1 MSGGVLGLLGLGLR
15 AGHLVIGVDGVRRAL
30 QAGQL
35 RCVVVASDAS
45 PRAVEKVVRLA
56 EARGIPLVPA
66 PPADLVGR
74 QLGRPPVMV
83 AGVRDRALADGLG
96 RLAREVSEEA

>member
-15 AGHLVIGVDGVRRAL
+15 AGHVVIGVDGVRRSL
-30 QAGQL
+30 QAGQV

-45 PRAVEKVVRLA
+45 PRAVQKVIRLA
-56 EARGIPLVPA
+56 EALGVPLVPG
-66 PPADLVGR
+66 PEADVIGR

-96 RLAREVSEEA
+96 RLAREVPEEE